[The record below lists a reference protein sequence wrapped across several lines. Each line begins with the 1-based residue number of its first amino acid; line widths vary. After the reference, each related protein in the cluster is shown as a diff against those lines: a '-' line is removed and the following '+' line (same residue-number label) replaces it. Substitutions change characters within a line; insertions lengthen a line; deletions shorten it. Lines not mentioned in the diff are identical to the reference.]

1 MTCFKIKSI
10 ALIAL
15 FPVMFLS
22 FKNDPRKST
31 GDSATIKIHFINMVG
46 KSPVVLG
53 DSSYIN
59 PFQEKYTIT
68 KLRYYVTNVSLIGN
82 SDSIREN
89 ESYHLV
95 DENVKESQSFSFNVP
110 AGNYNSLKFLLGV
123 DSLHN
128 VSGAQS
134 GDLDPTKDMFWTWN
148 SGYVMAK
155 MEGNS
160 PASKL
165 VNQKYEYHI
174 GGYAGHY
181 SVIRGIELKLAEKSM
196 NVAAGKIIEIF
207 ITANINA
214 WWQNPNAIKISETAI
229 ITSPGK
235 NALAM
240 SQNYS
245 KMFSIDKIII
255 E

>member
-1 MTCFKIKSI
+1 MTFFKIKRL
-10 ALIAL
+10 ALLAL
-15 FPVMFLS
+15 FSVVFMS
-22 FKNDPRKST
+22 FKNEPKKNT

-53 DSSYIN
+53 STAYIN
-59 PFQEKYTIT
+59 PFREKYTIT
-68 KLRYYVTNVSLIGN
+68 KLKYYVTNVSLIGN
-82 SDSIREN
+82 SDSMKEN
-89 ESYHLV
+89 DSYHLV

-110 AGNYNSLKFLLGV
+110 AGNYNSLQFLLGV

-174 GGYAGHY
+174 GGYAGPY
-181 SVIRGIELKLAEKSM
+181 NVTKEIELKLGEKSV
-196 NVAAGKIIEIF
+196 NIAAGKTIEIF
-207 ITANINA
+207 IIANIEA
-214 WWQNPNAIKISETAI
+214 WWQNPNNIKISETAI
-229 ITSPGK
+229 ITTPGK

-245 KMFSIDKIII
+245 KMFSIDKIIS